1 MKGKDKDSVVSMRTL
16 PALAV
21 GAMLCLM
28 LWACGEKEKETMKGN
43 FNPETFPTMTTNN
56 VSTLISDSGV
66 LRYKI
71 ESPVWL
77 IYDQAKEPYWNF
89 PKGLHLQ
96 KYNDMFRV
104 EAEVRC
110 DSARFFK
117 DKQLWRLDGYVEVT
131 NIAGEKF
138 LTPQLFWDQ
147 RKQKLYS
154 DSFIHIERQGRI
166 IEGYGFESNE
176 RMSKYEVRKVMG
188 MFPAQDFKPGA
199 SADSS
204 GTGPRPVPQ
213 SHDAGLDSSN
223 YAVAPDPSH
232 R

>member
-16 PALAV
+16 PAMAV
-21 GAMLCLM
+21 GVMLCLM
-28 LWACGEKEKETMKGN
+28 LWACGEKEKETLKGN
-43 FNPETFPTMTTNN
+43 FNPETFPTMTTTN

-71 ESPVWL
+71 ESPIWL

-89 PKGLHLQ
+89 PKGLHLE
-96 KYNDMFRV
+96 KYNDMFRI

-188 MFPAQDFKPGA
+188 MFPAQDFKPGEGA
-199 SADSS
+199 PDSA
-204 GTGPRPVPQ
+204 GAGPRPLP
-213 SHDAGLDSSN
+213 ATPAIAAPGLDSAN
-223 YAVAPDPSH
+223 YAVEPK
-232 R
+232 